1 MNRLLASRPTRWFDK
16 HNPFWNEED
25 RKQNARF
32 VHYVQSHLNDLLRAR
47 GYVSLNE
54 ALELLGFERTVRGG
68 QQGWVRDPEPDEGDG
83 YIDFGVWAEGF
94 ARGKEWLNG
103 DLDVMT
109 LYFNVDRVTISMPR
123 RIRKLKAEGKI
134 P

>member
-1 MNRLLASRPTRWFDK
+1 MNKLLASRPHRCFDK
-16 HNPFWNEED
+16 HNPYWDD
-25 RKQNARF
+25 RRRENALF
-32 VHYVQSHLNDLLRAR
+32 VHSVQRYLNDLLRVR

-54 ALELLGFERTVRGG
+54 ALELLGFERTIRGG
-68 QQGWVRDPEPDEGDG
+68 QQGWIRDVDPEEGDG

-103 DLDVMT
+103 DLDVKV

-123 RIRKLKAEGKI
+123 RIRKLKAEGEI